1 MFTCVWSS
9 IEGAGNVAFAGVCD
23 RVSSDKACDDAV
35 ADTIFAAATI
45 ALARHVF
52 PAQFSPTITTRA
64 SYLLKIS
71 HATKMRGVLSD

>member
-23 RVSSDKACDDAV
+23 RVSSDKAGDDAGDDAV

-64 SYLLKIS
+64 S
-71 HATKMRGVLSD
+71 